1 MLHDKSNDAHF
12 QHFFLRHSFYNNENE
27 GGMKCMVCIIIFFF
41 KIIIKCWFIDR
52 KLSWMEMKDGVWK
65 NNEIFMEKST

>member
-27 GGMKCMVCIIIFFF
+27 GGMKCMVCIIIFFQ
-41 KIIIKCWFIDR
+41 
-52 KLSWMEMKDGVWK
+52 
-65 NNEIFMEKST
+65 NNH